1 MKISILVDN
10 LIRAIGVSNLC
21 LISTINMK
29 GLKIM
34 RKVQTK
40 LILAVFF
47 TAFLFM
53 NSSLAVAQSGNMI
66 SWHSSVTT
74 NAIFGWK
81 VTFAQSEN
89 QSMSFP
95 LGDKQLGLGDV
106 VQFKFVGSPPT
117 DGDEFFDI
125 QAPPTWMYMYV
136 NGEQVDYYQMGDEG
150 SAFIRLILPVSA
162 SLANGT
168 NFNLT
173 EVNRFGPP
181 QEMEDMASYYQFNST
196 HFNATYIDEYA
207 RLNYITNLE
216 TGITGFFSADVY
228 DVGVSIVLEYFT
240 AAANVNEDGVTETIN
255 SEYNTFANLSTGTEI
270 YFIIGGVGVCL
281 IVAII
286 IILRRR

>member
-1 MKISILVDN
+1 
-10 LIRAIGVSNLC
+10 
-21 LISTINMK
+21 
-29 GLKIM
+29 M
-34 RKVQTK
+34 RKIPTK
-40 LILAVFF
+40 LILAMFF

-53 NSSLAVAQSGNMI
+53 SSSFAVAQSGNMI

-81 VTFAQSEN
+81 VTSAESEN

-106 VQFKFVGSPPT
+106 VQFKFVANPPT
-117 DGDEFFDI
+117 DGDMFFDI
-125 QAPPTWMYMYV
+125 QAPPTWVYMYV

-228 DVGVSIVLEYFT
+228 DVGVSIDLEYFT
-240 AAANVNEDGVTETIN
+240 AAANVNEDGSAEVIDT
-255 SEYNTFANLSTGTEI
+255 EYNTFNGASTGTEI
-270 YFIIGGVGVCL
+270 YLIVGGAGAVVLLVIVGVVL
-281 IVAII
+281 K
-286 IILRRR
+286 RR